1 MANEAVI
8 YSGLQ
13 IINGDWNVPMG
24 VPSYVADVTGI
35 KGPTP
40 GALAVSVAGTNVDL
54 SQLTTPG
61 WCKIINLSTVNFVE
75 WGVYDPETTKFYPIG
90 EIPAGKWIVFKF
102 SRNFAWEYG
111 VGTGTTGAETNVL
124 RLRADTA
131 VCNVSVEAYEA

>member
-8 YSGLQ
+8 FAGLQ
-13 IINGDWNVPMG
+13 ITNGDWHVPVGIM
-24 VPSYVADVTGI
+24 SYNDDVVGI

-40 GALAVSVAGTNVDL
+40 GALAVSVAGVNVDL

-61 WCKIINLSTVNFVE
+61 WCKITNLDPTNFIE
-75 WGVYDPETTKFYPIG
+75 WGVWDPETTKFYPVG

-102 SRNFAWEYG
+102 SRNVAWEYG
-111 VGTGTTGAETNVL
+111 AGTGTSGPETNVL

-131 VCNVSVEAYEA
+131 ACNVSVEAYEA